1 VISEGSMP
9 HNASVPS
16 AKGELKNQKR
26 ERERERE
33 EKWKCLKI

>member
-1 VISEGSMP
+1 MP

-33 EKWKCLKI
+33 ERSGSA

>member
-26 ERERERE
+26 ERERR